1 MRTVIVGDVHGCS
14 EELDALLD
22 KIAFTSKDRLVFVG
36 DLIVRGPDSVGVLA
50 IVRRTDAVVVRGNHE
65 DKILRWRAAK
75 LRHARGLGDRPDPL
89 RREHAKVARALSKR
103 DWTLLAKTPYFF
115 DLPEHGAR
123 IVHAGV
129 VPGVPFDEQRPQ
141 TMTRIRGVS
150 ARGEWL
156 EKGASVLW
164 GELYKGP
171 PHIVF
176 GHNAMEA
183 PQLHPWATGIDT
195 ACVYGGK
202 LTAMV
207 LEDGE
212 KIPRGAA
219 ARALL
224 VSQPAR
230 RAYSPHKVLKQKRVA

>member
-22 KIAFTSKDRLVFVG
+22 RVAFTSKDRLGFVG
-36 DLIVRGPDSVGVLA
+36 DLIVRGPDAIGVLA
-50 IVRRTDAVVVRGNHE
+50 LVRRTDAVVVRGHHE
-65 DKILRWRAAK
+65 DKVLRWRAAK
-75 LRHARGLGDRPDPL
+75 QRHARGHGDRPEPL
-89 RREHAKVARALSKR
+89 RREHAKVARLMSKR
-103 DWTLLAKTPYFF
+103 DWTLLAKTPYFL

-123 IVHAGV
+123 VVHAGV

-150 ARGEWL
+150 TRGEWV

-176 GHNAMEA
+176 GHNAMES

-207 LEDGE
+207 LDVGQ

-224 VSQPAR
+224 VSVDAR
-230 RAYSPHKVLKQKRVA
+230 RVYSAHKMLKQKRVA